1 MHQRLEPSRSHR
13 RENVNEEFEKWAKGE
28 GFDLTLGKH
37 SGTYMNPETFVANA
51 AWQASRKQALE
62 DAASLCDNFEEA
74 VLKPQGKYDT
84 MDVDCYP
91 ETAAACATA
100 IRAMQKD

>member
-1 MHQRLEPSRSHR
+1 M
-13 RENVNEEFEKWAKGE
+13 NEEFEKWWREEGQFVRAGGGE
-28 GFDLTLGKH
+28 YEVSF
-37 SGTYMNPETFVANA
+37 AWA